1 MAIMPGAAWKPI
13 GAPTNRMAKHDIV
26 CIHTMVGT
34 LAGTDAM
41 FRRNAPTGTNSHFG
55 TGPNGEIWQWVDTAF
70 RSAANL
76 YGNGRVI
83 SIENADFGRG
93 FPSWNTNDGAQVP
106 AFTPKQIEANAQ
118 ILAWANRVHG
128 IPLELV
134 PDSKP
139 GRRGVAYHRQGVPGY
154 MIAGGEQWS
163 NSRGKVCP
171 GNKRIAQIPQII
183 DRARQIVSGA
193 SQEET
198 IMGITF
204 DNMDQFHEAV
214 SRSVWAL
221 SLPDRPGPWP
231 IDRLVGTDEKTG
243 NIGHMVTALQEDV
256 TELKE
261 LVSKLVE
268 ADTSNQAPS

>member
-1 MAIMPGAAWKPI
+1 
-13 GAPTNRMAKHDIV
+13 
-26 CIHTMVGT
+26 
-34 LAGTDAM
+34 M

-55 TGPNGEIWQWVDTAF
+55 TGANGEIWQWVDTAY

-76 YGNGRVI
+76 YGNGRVV
-83 SIENADFGRG
+83 SIENADFGPG

-118 ILAWANRVHG
+118 ILAWANKVHG

-154 MIAGGEQWS
+154 MVPGGEQWS

-183 DRARQIVSGA
+183 DRARQIASG
-193 SQEET
+193 
-198 IMGITF
+198 
-204 DNMDQFHEAV
+204 
-214 SRSVWAL
+214 R
-221 SLPDRPGPWP
+221 
-231 IDRLVGTDEKTG
+231 
-243 NIGHMVTALQEDV
+243 
-256 TELKE
+256 
-261 LVSKLVE
+261 
-268 ADTSNQAPS
+268 